1 MNRYML
7 FCCLLVNS
15 SVLLGQVSFT
25 ERTSDLLGNLDI
37 RSTIAIAI
45 DDINSDMHDDLI
57 VLDRGKT
64 LKTYTQTAPG
74 DRFLERIHTNTAFGV
89 DWSIVTGDLN
99 NDGVPEIISS
109 GNENG
114 SAVLFADDGQYN
126 ISQNTPA
133 LYSQNS
139 NLVDLDE
146 DGFLDF
152 FICNDLGENK
162 TYLNNGSGGL
172 TSEKI
177 IDFKT
182 SEDDDQ
188 SGNYSSIF
196 TDIDGD
202 GDLDLYIGKCK
213 AGVSDPTDR
222 RRINTLYINDGDGG
236 YTESAEAYGLAN
248 GSQTWSV
255 DAGDIDN
262 DGDMDLII
270 ANHDRTHDLMINRG
284 GYFTRFDGLPD
295 GVESFAYQSFFA
307 DFDNNGWLDIFITEP
322 QNSYILY
329 NQEMSFSLHEL
340 KVSGKR
346 AFTGAVGD
354 LNSDGFL
361 DLYLGF
367 AETFHDTGQR
377 RDAIMINDK
386 NSNNYIG
393 INVLGTISNRDAIG
407 AKILVYSNGRRYTRE
422 VTAGKSYGIMNTTNH
437 MIGIGASSVVDSV
450 VVKWPSGE
458 VTAMYDLDVN
468 SRYVM
473 EEDGCNTALMLLPD
487 LQICDGEAIDVSTQL
502 AFDFYAWST
511 GSTDTSVVIG
521 DVGSYSVTGLLDGC
535 LTWSNIFRVEEQ
547 EDYSAEEII
556 IADQTVGCANESVSL
571 TSMPG
576 VSYTWSTGET
586 AQTIATNEEGIYQVT
601 VSTNCDTYISD
612 PLDISI
618 FNIDPPSIATDT
630 VALGGAA
637 VLGLDGDDVRWY
649 GRALDRDP
657 IGIGA
662 SFEYGPILMDTT
674 FYAESVFSGHLGI
687 RKLIPTVPL
696 NGGLQSQ
703 YPANDTLPFTTFR
716 SIFISSVSVRT
727 QAVGFRTIEIW
738 QDSRLLRSYEVNLQ
752 QGVNVIPLDIK
763 LERGDYNLTTNAD
776 VNLAN
781 FGTLNPQLSYS
792 QQFFGADKR
801 IDGFL
806 AIGEST
812 VYGSG
817 LTPYFFV
824 WDVEYDLYYCAP
836 RYPVSAYL
844 DLDVGVDRASF
855 RNASVFPNPSSG
867 VLQVEGIGENKID
880 IEVLSTS
887 GSPLLKVK
895 GHHVSQALDISVLPT
910 GMYLVRIIAGGESVY
925 SALHTI
931 VR

>member
-1 MNRYML
+1 MF

-15 SVLLGQVSFT
+15 SVLVGQVSFT
-25 ERTSDLLGNLDI
+25 ERTSDLLGDLDL
-37 RSTIAIAI
+37 RSTITIAI

-57 VLDRGKT
+57 VLDRGRT

-99 NDGVPEIISS
+99 NDGIPEIICS

-114 SAVLFADDGQYN
+114 SAVLFADDGQYS

-133 LYSQNS
+133 LFSQNS

-152 FICNDLGENK
+152 FICNDLGESK
-162 TYLNNGSGGL
+162 TYLNNGSGSL
-172 TSEKI
+172 SYQKI

-255 DAGDIDN
+255 DAGDVDN

-284 GYFTRFDGLPD
+284 GYFTRFEGLPD

-367 AETFHDTGQR
+367 AETFHNTGQR

-393 INVLGTISNRDAIG
+393 INLLGTISNRDAIG
-407 AKILVYSNGRRYTRE
+407 AKISIYSDGGRYTRE
-422 VTAGKSYGIMNTTNH
+422 VTAGKSYGIMNTTNQ
-437 MIGIGASSVVDSV
+437 MIGIGASSMVDSV
-450 VVKWPSGE
+450 TVMWPSGI
-458 VTAMYDLDVN
+458 VTAMYDLEVN
-468 SRYVM
+468 SRFVM

-487 LQICDGEAIDVSTQL
+487 LQMCDGEAIEVSTQL

-521 DVGSYSVTGLLDGC
+521 EVGSYSMSGVLDGC
-535 LTWSNIFRVEEQ
+535 ATYSNIFRVEEQ
-547 EDYSAEEII
+547 QEYDAEEII
-556 IADQTVGCANESVSL
+556 IADQTVGCSDAVIAL
-571 TSMPG
+571 TSAPG
-576 VSYTWSTGET
+576 VSYIWSTGAT
-586 AQTIATNEEGIYQVT
+586 AQTITTNEPGIYHVT
-601 VSTNCDTYISD
+601 VSTNCDSYISE
-612 PLDISI
+612 PLQVSSV
-618 FNIDPPSIATDT
+618 NIDPSIITTDT
-630 VALGGAA
+630 VALGGTA
-637 VLGLDGDDVRWY
+637 VLALSGDDVRWY
-649 GRALDRDP
+649 GRVLDRDP
-657 IGIGA
+657 IGLGA
-662 SFEYGPILMDTT
+662 SFEFGPIEMDTT
-674 FYAESVFSGHLGI
+674 FYAESVISGNLGAQE
-687 RKLIPTVPL
+687 LMPTVPL
-696 NGGLQSQ
+696 NGGLQNQ
-703 YPANDTLPFTTFR
+703 YPANDTIPFTIFR
-716 SIFISSVSVRT
+716 PIFISSVSVRT
-727 QAVGFRTIEIW
+727 QSVGFRTIEIW
-738 QDSRLLRSYEVNLQ
+738 QGSRLVRSYEVNLQ
-752 QGVNVIPLDIK
+752 QGVNVVPLDIR
-763 LERGDYNLTTNAD
+763 LERGNYHLTTNAD

-781 FGTLNPQLSYS
+781 FGTLNPQFSYS

-801 IDGFL
+801 IEGFL
-806 AIGEST
+806 TIGESA
-812 VYGSG
+812 VYESG
-817 LTPYFFV
+817 LTPYFFA

-844 DLDVGVDRASF
+844 DLDVGVDRASL
-855 RNASVFPNPSSG
+855 RNVSVFPNPSSG
-867 VLQVEGIGENKID
+867 VLQVEGIVENKID

-887 GSPLLKVK
+887 GSQLFLMK
-895 GHHVSQALDISVLPT
+895 GHPVSQAIDVSVLPT
-910 GMYLVRIIAGGESVY
+910 GMYIVRIIAGGESVY